1 LATPAASAVT
11 AQAPAEA
18 AWSPEKSAE
27 LYRVESWGD
36 SFFYVNDQGH
46 MAVRPFGDD
55 RVSIDIK
62 KLVDELERRGTSF
75 PVLVRFQ
82 DVLQARVRMLN
93 EAFRAAIEE
102 AGYGNRYNGVYPIKV
117 NQLHEVVE
125 EVLEAGRRYGMG
137 LECGSKGELIACLP
151 HLTDDNMLLVCN
163 GVKDR
168 TMLSLILSAQR
179 LKLNVIPVME
189 KYSEFESLMELGDAQ
204 GITPVLGVRV
214 RLATRGSG
222 RWSDSAGARS
232 KFGLSVSELVRLVK
246 ELERR
251 GKPGA
256 LALLH
261 FHIGSQ
267 IADIQVLKRA
277 IKEITQIYASLV
289 KRGIGIR
296 YIDVGGGLGVSYG
309 AGHTR
314 GEAGV
319 NYGLQEYANA
329 VVFAIKEVCDDQ
341 EVPTPIIVSE
351 SGRAITAHHSVL
363 LVPVLEGHRRNPGSS
378 PGDLPG
384 EPHASVESLQKILK
398 NVRDPDREP
407 QELIEAYHDIE
418 EVRIEAR
425 TLFSLG
431 YMELDQL
438 AAVEDLYWSI
448 ARDLLKRL
456 QSAELD
462 PMPAEV
468 LELQEKLTDRYLCD
482 FSVFQSILDHWAIDQ
497 SFPILPIDRLE
508 ERPDRRAVIVDL
520 TCDSDG
526 KVSHYISAL
535 EDKSFLPV
543 HSLQPGKP
551 YYLGFFLMGAYQ
563 DIMGDTH
570 NLFGR
575 VPEVHVYGD
584 AEETD
589 SFWIERV
596 IPGAAVH
603 EMLAQVQ
610 YFPNDLNRRMSEI
623 VKRKIDSGTVR
634 PTQGMEILGQY
645 VACFAD
651 TTYCDARPAG
661 NGTSRAALAG
671 QNGHNGH
678 NGNGGESGS

>member
-1 LATPAASAVT
+1 MAETARSLPAAAEP
-11 AQAPAEA
+11 APAREPD
-18 AWSPEKSAE
+18 WTPDQSAE

-36 SFFYVNDQGH
+36 SFYYINEQGH
-46 MAVRPFGDD
+46 AAVRPFGDE
-55 RVSIDIK
+55 RLGIDIVR
-62 KLVDELERRGTSF
+62 LTEELERRGIGF

-93 EAFRAAIEE
+93 EAFMAAIDE

-125 EVLEAGRRYGMG
+125 EVIDAGRKYGMG
-137 LECGSKGELIACLP
+137 LECGSKAELVACLP
-151 HLTDDNMLLVCN
+151 HLTDDGMLLVCN

-179 LKLNVIPVME
+179 LRLNVVPVME
-189 KYSEFESLMELGDAQ
+189 KYAEFEQLLDLADAQ
-204 GITPVLGVRV
+204 GVAPVLGVRV
-214 RLATRGSG
+214 RLSTRGSG
-222 RWSDSAGARS
+222 RWGESTGSRS
-232 KFGLSVSELVRLVK
+232 KFGLSVPELVRLVR

-251 GKPGA
+251 GYRDS

-277 IKEITQIYASLV
+277 IKEITQIYASLK

-296 YIDVGGGLGVSYG
+296 YIDCGGGLGVSYG
-309 AGHTR
+309 AGHART
-314 GEAGV
+314 ESGV

-341 EVPTPIIVSE
+341 EVPTPVIVTE
-351 SGRAITAHHSVL
+351 SGRALTAHHSVL
-363 LVPVLEGHRRNPGSS
+363 LVPVLEGSRRNGHEPVE
-378 PGDLPG
+378 LPA
-384 EPHASVESLQKILK
+384 EPHQAVESLAKILR
-398 NVRDPDREP
+398 NVRDPEQEP
-407 QELIEAYHDIE
+407 EELIEAYHDIE
-418 EVRIEAR
+418 EVRVEAR

-431 YMELDQL
+431 YLELDQL

-448 ARDLLKRL
+448 ARDLFQRL
-456 QSAELD
+456 RAAELD
-462 PMPAEV
+462 PTPAEV
-468 LELQEKLTDRYLCD
+468 LELEEKLTERYLCD

-497 SFPILPIDRLE
+497 SFPILPIDRLD

-526 KVSHYISAL
+526 KVSHYVSTL
-535 EDKSFLPV
+535 PDKSALPV
-543 HSLQPGKP
+543 HATEGDRP

-575 VPEVHVYGD
+575 VPEVHVYAD
-584 AEETD
+584 AEEPGN
-589 SFWIERV
+589 FWIERV
-596 IPGAAVH
+596 IPGAAIH

-623 VKRKIDSGTVR
+623 VRRKIDAGIVR
-634 PTQGMEILGQY
+634 PSVGMDILGAY
-645 VACFAD
+645 TALFND
-651 TTYCDARPAG
+651 TTYCDARPPAG
-661 NGTSRAALAG
+661 VARERGA
-671 QNGHNGH
+671 
-678 NGNGGESGS
+678 

>member
-1 LATPAASAVT
+1 MAETAVSLQRGATPAV
-11 AQAPAEA
+11 PAEPG
-18 AWSPEKSAE
+18 WTPQDSAD

-36 SFFYVNDQGH
+36 SFFFINDEGH
-46 MAVRPFGDD
+46 AAVRPFGDE
-55 RVSIDIK
+55 RLAIDIAG
-62 KLVDELERRGTSF
+62 LAAELERRALPF

-93 EAFRAAIEE
+93 EAFAAAIEE
-102 AGYGNRYNGVYPIKV
+102 ASYGNRYNGVYPIKV

-125 EVLEAGRRYGMG
+125 EVLEAGRRFGMG

-151 HLTDDNMLLVCN
+151 HLTDDSMLLICN

-179 LKLNVIPVME
+179 LGLNVIPVME
-189 KYSEFESLMELGDAQ
+189 KFSEFEALMALADAQ
-204 GITPVLGVRV
+204 GLTPRLGVRV

-222 RWSDSAGARS
+222 RWSESAGARS
-232 KFGLSVSELVRLVK
+232 KFGLSVAEVVRLVN

-251 GKPGA
+251 GVPEA
-256 LALLH
+256 LTLLH

-289 KRGIGIR
+289 RRGVGIR
-296 YIDVGGGLGVSYG
+296 YLDIGGGLGVSYG

-314 GEAGV
+314 AEAGV

-329 VVFAIKEVCDDQ
+329 VVFAMKEVCDAQ

-363 LVPVLEGHRRNPGSS
+363 LVPVLEGARANSTADAP
-378 PGDLPG
+378 LQV
-384 EPHASVESLQKILK
+384 EAHASLDAISKIRD
-398 NVRDPDREP
+398 NVRDPGSEP
-407 QELIEAYHDIE
+407 EELIEAYHDIE
-418 EVRIEAR
+418 EIRIEVR

-431 YMELDQL
+431 YLELDQL
-438 AAVEDLYWSI
+438 AAVEELYWAI
-448 ARDLLKRL
+448 ARDLLARL
-456 QSAELD
+456 RTAELD
-462 PMPAEV
+462 PTPAEV
-468 LELQEKLTDRYLCD
+468 LELEDKLTDRYLCD

-497 SFPILPIDRLE
+497 SFPIIPIDRLD
-508 ERPDRRAVIVDL
+508 ERPDRRAIVVDL

-526 KVSHYISAL
+526 KVGHYISAL
-535 EDKSFLPV
+535 DDKSFLPL
-543 HSLQPGKP
+543 HTTDPDQP

-575 VPEVHVYGD
+575 VPEVHVYAD
-584 AEETD
+584 AEEPGN
-589 SFWIERV
+589 FWIERI
-596 IPGAAVH
+596 IPGAAIH

-623 VKRKIDSGTVR
+623 VKRKIDAGVIR
-634 PTQGMEILGQY
+634 PTMGMEILGRY
-645 VACFAD
+645 TACFND
-651 TTYCDARPAG
+651 TTYCDARPLTAKD
-661 NGTSRAALAG
+661 NR
-671 QNGHNGH
+671 
-678 NGNGGESGS
+678 

>member
-1 LATPAASAVT
+1 MADSAGPPIREPSAVSGQNGWT
-11 AQAPAEA
+11 PEA
-18 AWSPEKSAE
+18 SAE

-36 SFFYVNDQGH
+36 SFFTINEQGH
-46 MAVRPFGDD
+46 ASVRPFGDE
-55 RVSIDIK
+55 RLSIDFV
-62 KLVDELERRGTSF
+62 KLIEELERRAVGA

-93 EAFRAAIEE
+93 EAFAAAIEE
-102 AGYGNRYNGVYPIKV
+102 AHYGNRYNGVYPIKV

-125 EVLEAGRRYGMG
+125 EVLDAGRKYGMG

-151 HLTDDNMLLVCN
+151 HLTEEGMLLVCN

-168 TMLSLILSAQR
+168 TMLSLILSSQR
-179 LKLNVIPVME
+179 LGLNVVPVME
-189 KYSEFESLMELGDAQ
+189 KYSEFETLLAVADAQ
-204 GITPVLGVRV
+204 GLTPRLGVRV

-222 RWSDSAGARS
+222 RWSESGGARS
-232 KFGLSVSELVRLVK
+232 KFGLSVPELVRLVA

-251 GKPGA
+251 GKPEA

-267 IADIQVLKRA
+267 IIDIQVLKRA
-277 IKEITQIYASLV
+277 LKEITQIYASLIR
-289 KRGIGIR
+289 RGIGIK
-296 YIDVGGGLGVSYG
+296 YIDIGGGLGVSYG
-309 AGHTR
+309 AGHAR

-329 VVFAIKEVCDDQ
+329 VVFAIKEVCDAQ

-363 LVPVLEGHRRNPGSS
+363 LVPVLEGHRRNGA
-378 PGDLPG
+378 DRRELPA
-384 EPHASVESLQKILK
+384 ETHAAIESLKKILD

-407 QELIEAYHDIE
+407 EELIEAYHDIE
-418 EVRIEAR
+418 EVRIEAH

-431 YMELDQL
+431 YLELDQL
-438 AAVEDLYWSI
+438 AVVEELYWSI
-448 ARDLLKRL
+448 ARELLARL
-456 QSAELD
+456 RPAEID
-462 PMPAEV
+462 PTPAEV
-468 LELQEKLTDRYLCD
+468 LELEEKLTDRYLCD

-497 SFPILPIDRLE
+497 SFPIIPIDRLDE
-508 ERPDRRAVIVDL
+508 KPERRAVLVDL

-535 EDKSFLPV
+535 DDKSFLPV
-543 HSLQPGKP
+543 HSLVDGRP

-575 VPEVHVYGD
+575 VPEVHVYAD
-584 AEETD
+584 AEEPD
-589 SFWIERV
+589 NFWIERI
-596 IPGAAVH
+596 IPGATVH

-610 YFPNDLNRRMSEI
+610 YFPNDLSRRMSDI
-623 VKRKIDSGTVR
+623 VKRKIDAGQVR
-634 PTQGMEILGQY
+634 PTMGMEILAQY
-645 VACFAD
+645 VACFNG
-651 TTYCDARPAG
+651 TTYCDAP
-661 NGTSRAALAG
+661 NGQQSAARERVQG
-671 QNGHNGH
+671 
-678 NGNGGESGS
+678 

>member
-1 LATPAASAVT
+1 LAETAVSLVRDRPAPREVPPWTS
-11 AQAPAEA
+11 ED
-18 AWSPEKSAE
+18 SAE

-36 SFFYVNDQGH
+36 SFFMVNEQGH
-46 MAVRPFGDD
+46 AAVRPFGDD
-55 RVSIDIK
+55 RLSIDFV
-62 KLVDELERRGTSF
+62 KLLEELERRAIGF
-75 PVLVRFQ
+75 PVLIRFQ

-93 EAFRAAIEE
+93 EAFAAAIEE

-125 EVLEAGRRYGMG
+125 EVLEAGRKYGMG

-151 HLTDDNMLLVCN
+151 HLTEDGMLLVCN

-179 LKLNVIPVME
+179 LGLNVVPVME
-189 KYSEFESLMELGDAQ
+189 KYSEFETLLELADAQ
-204 GITPVLGVRV
+204 GLTPTLGVRV

-222 RWSDSAGARS
+222 RWSESGGARS
-232 KFGLSVSELVRLVK
+232 KFGLSVPELVRLVA

-251 GKPGA
+251 GKPSS

-267 IADIQVLKRA
+267 IIDIQVLKRA
-277 IKEITQIYASLV
+277 LKEMTQIYASLV
-289 KRGIGIR
+289 QRGIGIR
-296 YIDVGGGLGVSYG
+296 YIDIGGGLGVSYG
-309 AGHTR
+309 AGHAR
-314 GEAGV
+314 GEAGI

-329 VVFAIKEVCDDQ
+329 VVFAIKEVCDAQ

-363 LVPVLEGHRRNPGSS
+363 LVPVLEGHRRNG
-378 PGDLPG
+378 GDAYALPA
-384 EPHASVESLQKILK
+384 EPHASVESLIKVLD
-398 NVRDPDREP
+398 NVRNPEREP
-407 QELIEAYHDIE
+407 EELIEAYHDIE
-418 EVRIEAR
+418 EIRIESR

-431 YMELDQL
+431 YLELTQL

-448 ARDLLKRL
+448 ARELLERL
-456 QSAELD
+456 RTAELD
-462 PMPAEV
+462 PTPAEV
-468 LELQEKLTDRYLCD
+468 LELEEKLTDRYLCD

-497 SFPILPIDRLE
+497 SFPILPVDRLDE
-508 ERPDRRAVIVDL
+508 KPDRRAVLVDL

-535 EDKSFLPV
+535 NDKSFLPV
-543 HSLQPGKP
+543 HSLKADQP

-575 VPEVHVYGD
+575 VPEVHVYAD
-584 AEETD
+584 ADEPD
-589 SFWIERV
+589 NFWIERV

-623 VKRKIDSGTVR
+623 VKRKIDAGVIR
-634 PTQGMEILGQY
+634 PTQGMEILGAY
-645 VACFAD
+645 VACFND
-651 TTYCDARPAG
+651 TTYCDARVTPQAAARERAG
-661 NGTSRAALAG
+661 
-671 QNGHNGH
+671 
-678 NGNGGESGS
+678 

>member
-1 LATPAASAVT
+1 MAETAENLNRNLAAARENPPWTP
-11 AQAPAEA
+11 QD
-18 AWSPEKSAE
+18 SAE

-36 SFFYVNDQGH
+36 SFFFVNEQGH
-46 MAVRPFGDD
+46 AAVRPFGDE
-55 RVSIDIK
+55 RLAID
-62 KLVDELERRGTSF
+62 LVRLVEELERRAIPS
-75 PVLVRFQ
+75 PVLIRFQ

-93 EAFRAAIEE
+93 EAFGNAIEE
-102 AGYGNRYNGVYPIKV
+102 ASYGNRYNGVYPIKV

-125 EVLEAGRRYGMG
+125 EVLEAGRKFGMG
-137 LECGSKGELIACLP
+137 LECGSKAELVACLP
-151 HLTDDNMLLVCN
+151 HLTDDGMLLVCN

-179 LKLNVIPVME
+179 LGLNVVPVME
-189 KYSEFESLMELGDAQ
+189 KYSEFESLLELADAQ
-204 GITPVLGVRV
+204 GATPTLGVRV
-214 RLATRGSG
+214 RLSTRGSG
-222 RWSDSAGARS
+222 RWSESAGNRS
-232 KFGLSVSELVRLVK
+232 KFGLSITELVRLVR

-251 GKPGA
+251 GRPES

-261 FHIGSQ
+261 VHIGSQ

-277 IKEITQIYASLV
+277 LKEFTQVYASLV
-289 KRGIGIR
+289 RRGIGIR
-296 YIDVGGGLGVSYG
+296 YLDVGGGLGVSYG
-309 AGHTR
+309 AGHAR

-329 VVFAIKEVCDDQ
+329 VVFAIKEVCDAQ
-341 EVPTPIIVSE
+341 EVPTPIIVTE

-363 LVPVLEGHRRNPGSS
+363 LVPVLEGHRRNA
-378 PGDLPG
+378 G
-384 EPHASVESLQKILK
+384 EHIEVQCEAHPSVDSLAKILT
-398 NVRDPDREP
+398 NVRDPEREP
-407 QELIEAYHDIE
+407 EELIEACHDIE

-431 YMELDQL
+431 YLELDQL
-438 AAVEDLYWSI
+438 AAVEDLYWAT
-448 ARDLLKRL
+448 ARELLARL
-456 QSAELD
+456 RTAELD
-462 PMPAEV
+462 PTPAEV
-468 LELQEKLTDRYLCD
+468 LELEEKLTDRYLCD

-497 SFPILPIDRLE
+497 SFPILPIDRLDE
-508 ERPDRRAVIVDL
+508 KPDRRAVAVDL

-543 HSLQPGKP
+543 HSLLPDRP
-551 YYLGFFLMGAYQ
+551 YYLGLFLMGAYQ

-575 VPEVHVYGD
+575 VAEVHVYAD

-589 SFWIERV
+589 NFWVERV

-623 VKRKIDSGTVR
+623 VKRKIDAGVIR
-634 PTQGMEILGQY
+634 PTLGMEILGQY
-645 VACFAD
+645 VACFND
-651 TTYCDARPAG
+651 STYCDARVPG
-661 NGTSRAALAG
+661 RDRAP
-671 QNGHNGH
+671 
-678 NGNGGESGS
+678 